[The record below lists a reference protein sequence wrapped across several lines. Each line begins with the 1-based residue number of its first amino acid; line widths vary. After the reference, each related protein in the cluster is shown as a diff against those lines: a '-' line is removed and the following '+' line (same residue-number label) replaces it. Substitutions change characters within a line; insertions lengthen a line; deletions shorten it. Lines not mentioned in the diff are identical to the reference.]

1 MNKRLITAMA
11 AVSASATVLAT
22 TSAAEVQYNVD
33 SASMLLNTK
42 PSEADQD
49 VGAGDDRSDL
59 IIIGDNNTDNNVVTT
74 RKFPATEDNTR
85 YIGRNFYDGD
95 TLWLVQSGSAAEF
108 NVCGTSASVV
118 LCGDEYMHSE
128 PDMRPRYAILVD
140 GEVVRDS
147 FVSHEPERVTVFSG
161 TEPRSATVRI
171 IHLSEANY
179 GAIGVSGIEADTYSD
194 DAVSPTNKKDVSI
207 EFIGD
212 SITCGY
218 GVEAASQY
226 EPFTTATENFMK
238 SYAYLAAEKLSADY
252 SAVSYSGHGIYS
264 GYSPDG
270 SRMEKSL
277 VPPYYSNIGSLPAYA
292 RAWDFSSAVCDIVVL
307 SLGTNDGTYI
317 VNDPRTRSEEFS
329 KAYRDFLGVVRQ
341 KNPDAYIVCTH
352 GAMGYPDVYSVIA
365 KTVVDYTA
373 ETGDNRITSFQ
384 LPEQKYSNGYGAD
397 WHPSSKT
404 QMIAAEKLAEEL
416 KTIIGKIK

>member
-33 SASMLLNTK
+33 SASMLLNTES
-42 PSEADQD
+42 SEADKD

-118 LCGDEYMHSE
+118 LCSDEYMHSE

-147 FVSHEPERVTVFSG
+147 FVSREPERVTVFSG

-226 EPFTTATENFMK
+226 EPFKTATENFMK

-270 SRMEKSL
+270 SRMENSL

-329 KAYRDFLGVVRQ
+329 KAYRDFLEVVRQ
-341 KNPDAYIVCTH
+341 KNPDAYIVW
-352 GAMGYPDVYSVIA
+352 
-365 KTVVDYTA
+365 
-373 ETGDNRITSFQ
+373 R
-384 LPEQKYSNGYGAD
+384 YGL
-397 WHPSSKT
+397 S
-404 QMIAAEKLAEEL
+404 
-416 KTIIGKIK
+416 